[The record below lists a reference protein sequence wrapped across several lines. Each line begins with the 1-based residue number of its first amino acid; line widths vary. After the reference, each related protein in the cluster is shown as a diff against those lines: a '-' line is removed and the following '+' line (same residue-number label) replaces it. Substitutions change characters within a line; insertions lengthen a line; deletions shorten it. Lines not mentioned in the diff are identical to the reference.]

1 MRIDME
7 KYKAL
12 EAENE
17 RLTKQ
22 LSDEVENRNRH
33 INASNKMYGEHEQLK
48 LDHAD
53 LTEQLAEK
61 ESERD
66 NWMETARQHLKNEEF
81 YRELVVQIGE
91 KFGDIA
97 YISDDGSVQEDV
109 LCLKVPELV
118 SDLTEQLTHQAEVFL
133 EMVRAP
139 MVPPQDSEVTE

>member
-1 MRIDME
+1 MSDKLMDQVKRDSFTE
-7 KYKAL
+7 KKVRACDTPETVDWIHGL
-12 EAENE
+12 EDEVAD
-17 RLTKQ
+17 LTKQ
-22 LSDEVENRNRH
+22 LS
-33 INASNKMYGEHEQLK
+33 
-48 LDHAD
+48 
-53 LTEQLAEK
+53 EK